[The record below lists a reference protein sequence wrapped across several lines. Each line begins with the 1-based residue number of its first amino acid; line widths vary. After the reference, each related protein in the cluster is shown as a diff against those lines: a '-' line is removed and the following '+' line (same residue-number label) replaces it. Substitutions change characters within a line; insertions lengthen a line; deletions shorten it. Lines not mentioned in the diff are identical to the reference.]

1 MSLLNEIEKIMS
13 THKNYL
19 YQRILNYIHE
29 SSNKYINDN
38 YSHINKDEYS
48 FRDRIKIILKKFTDD
63 NKIIVEIPKNSNSFK
78 NEAEQ
83 YLVKII
89 DFLEKKNENLRVVH
103 AKILKNLLT
112 RKKLKKDTKDNFD
125 FNYQNTF
132 TIYDFIINYSKV
144 AIEILFNKD
153 FSQKD
158 FDELNDLYLLLIF
171 QIKDS
176 ENLKKLKFLIYTYL
190 YEKKIL
196 KNL

>member
-89 DFLEKKNENLRVVH
+89 DFLEKKNENLRVVM
-103 AKILKNLLT
+103 
-112 RKKLKKDTKDNFD
+112 
-125 FNYQNTF
+125 
-132 TIYDFIINYSKV
+132 
-144 AIEILFNKD
+144 
-153 FSQKD
+153 
-158 FDELNDLYLLLIF
+158 
-171 QIKDS
+171 
-176 ENLKKLKFLIYTYL
+176 LKF
-190 YEKKIL
+190 
-196 KNL
+196 